1 MVVEM
6 DVEKTGVW
14 MVIVPLVRVEVL
26 KRRTDKRERQH
37 EDRQN

>member
-6 DVEKTGVW
+6 DVEKTGVR

-26 KRRTDKRERQH
+26 KRRMDKRERQH